1 MLDIRYRPT
10 AIGSLILRSFFFNM
24 MKRFTFL
31 LFILSAVQSISAQC
45 DKTKI
50 PVVFIHGFLAS
61 GDSYAAQVQRFVQA
75 GYCGDCLFVFDWNT
89 ITQDG
94 KVSDSLL
101 ENFINKVL
109 RQTGASQIDLV
120 GHSAGGGLG
129 RGYLIDSMHAKNVA
143 HYVHI
148 GSRKWSYEYG
158 WFPNKKC
165 LNIFSAGDKVAGAMS
180 GVVEGAVNLDLVDK
194 DHYEV
199 ATSEESFRAM
209 FALFNEGVKPVMK
222 KVKSKAS
229 DVRGRAVML
238 GTNEPL
244 VRARVEVYVTDT
256 VSGQRKNTKPVHTF
270 TTDEQGR
277 WGPFLADTLLNYEL
291 ALVPADT
298 GARRISY
305 FFEPFTRFNMQ
316 VYLRGFPTGNLVAM
330 MLGTVPKKEDQSALV
345 IYSSSKAMIA
355 GRDSVTVNGI
365 PVSSALLTPAAK
377 TIISSFIFDDG
388 DGKTSGTGLKQYSR
402 APFIGGADI
411 FLPVSQSKGHT
422 VYYNG
427 RKIVLPAVPSVERIL
442 LAVFN

>member
-1 MLDIRYRPT
+1 MLDTGFPPVVE
-10 AIGSLILRSFFFNM
+10 RSRNHSNM
-24 MKRFTFL
+24 MKRFTIL
-31 LFILSAVQSISAQC
+31 LFFLSAVQSICAQC
-45 DKTKI
+45 DKSKR

-61 GDSYAAQVQRFVQA
+61 GDSYAAQVQRFIQA
-75 GYCGDCLFVFDWNT
+75 GYCGDRLFVFDWNT

-101 ENFINKVL
+101 ENFIDNVL

-165 LNIFSAGDKVAGAMS
+165 LNIYSAGDKVAGSAG
-180 GVVEGAVNLDLVDK
+180 GVVEGAVNLDQVDK

-199 ATSEESFRAM
+199 ATSEESFQAM
-209 FALFNEGVKPVMK
+209 FMFFREGVKPVMK
-222 KVKSKAS
+222 KVKTNVS
-229 DVRGRAVML
+229 DVRGRAVLL

-256 VSGQRKNTKPVHTF
+256 ISGQRKSTKPVHSF
-270 TTDEQGR
+270 TTDDQGR

-298 GARRISY
+298 ASRRISY
-305 FFEPFTRFNMQ
+305 FFEPFTLFNRQ
-316 VYLRGFPTGNLVAM
+316 VYLRGFPTGNMVAM
-330 MLGTVPKKEDQSALV
+330 MLGNVPKKADQSALV
-345 IYSSSKAMIA
+345 IYSSSNAMIA

-365 PVSSALLTPAAK
+365 PVSSTLLTPAAK

-388 DGKTSGTGLKQYSR
+388 DGKTSGLGLKQYSR
-402 APFIGGADI
+402 APFIGGTDI

-422 VYYNG
+422 VLYNG
-427 RKIVLPAVPSVERIL
+427 RKIVLPAVPSAEKIV